1 VSPRIAART
10 ALLLD
15 GVIALIWVA
24 GVLLLVSNRSVF
36 DANAAFLLG
45 LFGAT
50 AAAYAVVGT
59 LIARRQPSNPIGWL
73 MFPTAAF
80 LIVGLSATEY
90 AVHALAVDPGS
101 LPVPGVVL
109 SLAEPAAVLFLASL
123 ILILYLFPT
132 GRTAGPRWGLAA
144 RVTVAAASLDAV
156 VTVLRPHEID
166 SLWADRLEL
175 IPLRVH
181 DPFGIEAL
189 REVGGLMSAVGG
201 WVVALGAILA
211 VASLFVRRRKA
222 DAQTRAQIRWLAYV
236 VGAAFAWILVMLLV
250 NVIVGPSVLLDS
262 VFWIVVTPLFSL
274 GIPIAIG
281 IAIVKHRL
289 FDIDVVI
296 GKTVVFGGL
305 AVFITVVYVGI
316 VFGVGQIVGAT
327 GTSPALSIVATAIV
341 AVAFQPVR
349 NRVQRFANRL
359 VYGKRATPYEVLS
372 EFSDQIGG
380 TYATE
385 ELLPR
390 MAQILAAG
398 TGAREAAVWI
408 VDADRLRVEAIWP
421 WDSPRSADVVAI
433 EDITATGTDLA
444 VPVRHRGEILGALS
458 VTKKAGDQL
467 TSTERKLV
475 DDLASQ
481 GGLVLRNARL
491 IDELRASRR
500 RIVAAQDERAKQLE
514 RNIHDGAQQ
523 QLVALAV
530 KLRLAEGLA
539 EREPA
544 KTRAMLSELQAE
556 ATSALEDLR
565 DLARGI
571 YPPLLADRGLPAALE
586 AQARKAAVPVSVES
600 DGVGR
605 YSPDVESALYFCC
618 LEALQNVAKYAHA
631 THAEVRLS
639 STGDELAFEVAD
651 DGDGFDPSS
660 TRFGSGLQGMADRL
674 DAIGGMLE
682 VTSQPGMGT
691 TVTGHMPVQR
701 EQI

>member
-1 VSPRIAART
+1 VSPRT
-10 ALLLD
+10 ATRLALVLD
-15 GVIALIWVA
+15 SAIALIWIA
-24 GVLLLVSNRSVF
+24 GVLLLASSRSDF
-36 DANAAFLLG
+36 DANAAFLFG
-45 LFGAT
+45 LFGLT

-59 LIARRQPSNPIGWL
+59 LIVRRQPSNAIGWL

-101 LPVPGVVL
+101 LPAPEVVL
-109 SLAEPAAVLFLASL
+109 SLAEPSAVLFLASL

-132 GRTAGPRWGLAA
+132 GRTTGPRWRLAA
-144 RVTVAAASLDAV
+144 GVTVAAAFLGAV
-156 VTVLRPHEID
+156 ATVLQPHEIVA
-166 SLWADRLEL
+166 LWADRLEVVGL
-175 IPLRVH
+175 SVH
-181 DPFGIEAL
+181 GAFGVEAL
-189 REVGGLMSAVGG
+189 RGASALPGIG
-201 WVVALGAILA
+201 AGVVALGGILA
-211 VASLFVRRRKA
+211 VASLFVRRRHA

-236 VGAAFAWILVMLLV
+236 VGAAVAWSAVMIPVIL
-250 NVIVGPSVLLDS
+250 IFGPSVVLDS
-262 VFWIVVTPLFSL
+262 VFWTVVTPLFSL

-289 FDIDVVI
+289 LDIDVVI

-305 AVFITVVYVGI
+305 AAFITVVYIGI
-316 VFGVGQIVGAT
+316 VFGIGQVFRTT

-349 NRVQRFANRL
+349 NRVRRFANRL

-372 EFSDQIGG
+372 EFSDRIGG
-380 TYATE
+380 AYATD

-390 MAQILAAG
+390 MAEILAAG

-408 VDADRLRVEAIWP
+408 VEAGRLRVEAIWP
-421 WDSPRSADVVAI
+421 SDSPRPADSASL
-433 EDITATGTDLA
+433 EDIVATGADLA
-444 VPVRHRGEILGALS
+444 IPVRHRGEILGALS
-458 VTKKAGDQL
+458 INKKAGDPL

-481 GGLVLRNARL
+481 GGLVLRNVRL

-539 EREPA
+539 EREPT

-571 YPPLLADRGLPAALE
+571 YPPLLAEKGLPVALE
-586 AQARKAAVPVSVES
+586 AQARKAAVHVSVET

-631 THAEVRLS
+631 THAGVRLS
-639 STGDELAFEVAD
+639 ASGGELAFEVVD
-651 DGDGFDPSS
+651 DGDGFDPGS
-660 TRFGSGLQGMADRL
+660 TRRGSGLLGMADRL
-674 DAIGGMLE
+674 EAIGGALE
-682 VTSQPGMGT
+682 VRSEPGRGT
-691 TVTGHMPVQR
+691 TVTGRVPV
-701 EQI
+701 